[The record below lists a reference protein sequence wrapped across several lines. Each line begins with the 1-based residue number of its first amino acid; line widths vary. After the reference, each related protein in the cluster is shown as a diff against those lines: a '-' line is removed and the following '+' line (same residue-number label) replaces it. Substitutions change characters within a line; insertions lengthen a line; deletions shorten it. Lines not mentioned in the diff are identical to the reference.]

1 MGYIIYITKEN
12 SMNEFE
18 DEEIL
23 WRTWGDQ

>member
-12 SMNEFE
+12 DMNEFE